1 MTNFSL
7 FFYSTCLLYYMVDK
21 VVLNITNSFPEKH
34 NNCILRVRCCQE
46 EICVTYGKELKS
58 VWGPNVLP
66 RIPVWV
72 LNLALSQEESLPD
85 QEEEYCLVES
95 GGFAGTLNN
104 SDCSWKDFSG
114 KTGWQSLGSFFY
126 FCFSGTAC
134 LTDHSWHQTTQEA
147 HPFIL
152 GYSLVTYNAL
162 DVVLST
168 GDRWDN
174 KTKPWSHEG
183 EILVGKSMLK
193 NE

>member
-7 FFYSTCLLYYMVDK
+7 FFHSACLLYYMVDK

-34 NNCILRVRCCQE
+34 NKCILRVRCCQE
-46 EICVTYGKELKS
+46 EICVTYGEELKS

-72 LNLALSQEESLPD
+72 LNLALSQGESLPD

-104 SDCSWKDFSG
+104 CRWKDFSG
-114 KTGWQSLGSFFY
+114 KTGWQGLVSFFY
-126 FCFSGTAC
+126 FCISRTAY

-147 HPFIL
+147 QPFIL

-168 GDRWDN
+168 GDRRDN
-174 KTKPWSHEG
+174 TTKPWSHEG